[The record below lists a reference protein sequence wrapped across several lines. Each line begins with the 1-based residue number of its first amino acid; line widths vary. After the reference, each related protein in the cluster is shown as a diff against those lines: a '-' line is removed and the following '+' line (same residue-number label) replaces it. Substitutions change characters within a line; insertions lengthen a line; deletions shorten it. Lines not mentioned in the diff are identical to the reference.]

1 MIALACIIIGSFV
14 VGLLSMC
21 VVILALIEM
30 VHNEDTSPSI

>member
-1 MIALACIIIGSFV
+1 VIALACIIIGSFV

-30 VHNEDTSPSI
+30 VHDEEATPNI